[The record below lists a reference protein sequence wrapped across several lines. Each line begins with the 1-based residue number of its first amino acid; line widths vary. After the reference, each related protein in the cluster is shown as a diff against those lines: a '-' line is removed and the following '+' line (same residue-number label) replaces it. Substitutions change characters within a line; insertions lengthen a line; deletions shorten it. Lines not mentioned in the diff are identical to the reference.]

1 MDERKPLRQ
10 DEYTF
15 SKWITVS
22 EPITIAML
30 TSEQKALFGDGGW
43 HLLTVNYDGESHMAT
58 VDVDGVSAKHHALA
72 EPGVAYMDSSCQANI
87 CGGKHSVVVKR
98 WWTRTGPN
106 DIWTGPRNICLNAIA
121 LCHEKHPLFEWRDYE
136 PDKPEKPVKT
146 VGRMVFPRAIGTTEY
161 FKGGVGG
168 SYGRPAGVRFSPEQE
183 KMLADGHAHVL
194 TVDYNGSDVRV
205 VVDDV
210 TCVYRCLSVEDPPRP
225 LGMPSG
231 GSDCEQLEV
240 RSSGLLASFG
250 GTLGRNLARK
260 MRVEKGWLAE
270 EPSQPLGMQPSC
282 AAMRSCFGGRG
293 IGKLVRGVWRDKYHA
308 ADDWSRPMHYCEA
321 CIAGFLAEGIGFEWK
336 AIDEDAPADV
346 GQRPEAAKTKME
358 TQTCTDCGVE
368 VCVPPYLMEGR
379 CCNCHE
385 AQAQRAHKQWLKDQ
399 ASRESAPVEADF
411 ETNVLAQ
418 TYCENAPPR
427 EIVESTP
434 VMLDGDEVGGVPKT
448 PFLRSHLH
456 WNLRMKAEWERHEAW
471 SKPIVAAAE
480 AAYQRGDVTALM
492 AAETCRPDHDSK
504 APTDTDQFGGRIAG
518 VSGMRC
524 KLCGGWI
531 RIRREV

>member
-1 MDERKPLRQ
+1 MRVPYNEVRNQFPG
-10 DEYTF
+10 
-15 SKWITVS
+15 
-22 EPITIAML
+22 
-30 TSEQKALFGDGGW
+30 AL
-43 HLLTVNYDGESHMAT
+43 
-58 VDVDGVSAKHHALA
+58 
-72 EPGVAYMDSSCQANI
+72 
-87 CGGKHSVVVKR
+87 
-98 WWTRTGPN
+98 
-106 DIWTGPRNICLNAIA
+106 
-121 LCHEKHPLFEWRDYE
+121 
-136 PDKPEKPVKT
+136 
-146 VGRMVFPRAIGTTEY
+146 GTPQY

-168 SYGRPAGVRFSPEQE
+168 SYGAPYDGVRYSPEQQVR
-183 KMLADGHAHVL
+183 LADGKYHGLALHYDGERVL
-194 TVDYNGSDVRV
+194 VTVDDLAH
-205 VVDDV
+205 
-210 TCVYRCLSVEDPPRP
+210 TYRCPAV
-225 LGMPSG
+225 
-231 GSDCEQLEV
+231 
-240 RSSGLLASFG
+240 
-250 GTLGRNLARK
+250 
-260 MRVEKGWLAE
+260 E

-282 AAMRSCFGGRG
+282 AAMRSCYGGAG
-293 IGKLVRGVWRDKYHA
+293 TGKLVRGVWRDMYRA
-308 ADDWSRPMHYCEA
+308 ADDWSRPMYYCEA

-448 PFLRSHLH
+448 PFLRSHLC
-456 WNLRMKAEWERHEAW
+456 WNQRMKAEWERHEAW

>member
-1 MDERKPLRQ
+1 MDGRNPLRQ
-10 DEYTF
+10 DEFTF
-15 SKWITVS
+15 SKWITFT
-22 EPITIAML
+22 EPITIAL

-43 HLLTVNYDGESHMAT
+43 HCLTVNYDGGSHMAT

-72 EPGVAYMDSSCQANI
+72 EPKVADMAMPCQANI
-87 CGGKHSVVVKR
+87 CGGKHSGVVR
-98 WWTRTGPN
+98 PWWTRLGPD
-106 DIWTGPRNICLNAIA
+106 DIWTGPRNICATAIA
-121 LCHEKHPLFEWRDYE
+121 LCREKHPLFEWRHYD
-136 PDKPEKPVKT
+136 PDKRIIP
-146 VGRMVFPRAIGTTEY
+146 
-161 FKGGVGG
+161 
-168 SYGRPAGVRFSPEQE
+168 SS
-183 KMLADGHAHVL
+183 GH
-194 TVDYNGSDVRV
+194 
-205 VVDDV
+205 
-210 TCVYRCLSVEDPPRP
+210 
-225 LGMPSG
+225 
-231 GSDCEQLEV
+231 DCEQLEV
-240 RSSGLLASFG
+240 RSSGLLSSFG
-250 GTLGRNLARK
+250 GNLGRNIARK
-260 MRVEKGWLAE
+260 MRQEKSRSAE
-270 EPSQPLGMQPSC
+270 EPSQPLGMQPQC
-282 AAMRSCFGGRG
+282 EATRRSCYGGAG
-293 IGKLVRGVWRDKYHA
+293 TGKLVRGVWRDMYRA
-308 ADDWSRPMHYCEA
+308 ADDWSRPMYYCEA

-448 PFLRSHLH
+448 PFLRSHLC
-456 WNLRMKAEWERHEAW
+456 WNQRMKAEWERHEAW